1 MPAGATYE
9 PIATSSPTSGTSV
22 TFSSISSAY
31 TDLVLSISAF
41 MSGGTTLRLKM
52 NGATSYMYQTTDS
65 QGNIQRSTNNAN
77 IIMSDNNGTSITTI
91 LINIMNYS
99 GGTLNQKCVVG
110 YGGAYNQ
117 SLVISGSLV
126 TTSAINSLEVFTT
139 NGQTFASGSTIT
151 LYGIARA

>member
-9 PIATSSPTSGTSV
+9 PIATASPTSGTSY
-22 TFSSISSAY
+22 TFSSISGAY

-52 NGATSYMYQTTDS
+52 NGATSYQYQITDS
-65 QGNIQRSTNNAN
+65 QGNVQRSANNAN
-77 IIMSDNNGTSITTI
+77 IVLLDNNGTSITTI

-99 GGTLNQKCVVG
+99 ATTLNQKCVVG

-117 SLVISGSLV
+117 SVVVSGALT
-126 TTSAINSLEVFTT
+126 TTSAISSVEILTT
-139 NGQTFASGSTIT
+139 NGQTFASGTTLT